1 VKHRRPRTSLF
12 ANDPAL
18 TRVSNEAWAYSQTD
32 LFEGQGDFMTP
43 YEYYEAKHWAQECED
58 MAKAEAGYGE
68 YHPVVAWETEQEA
81 QREAWGL
88 PAAWVA

>member
-1 VKHRRPRTSLF
+1 
-12 ANDPAL
+12 
-18 TRVSNEAWAYSQTD
+18 
-32 LFEGQGDFMTP
+32 MTP